1 VLGVSD
7 FEGLNVQWCGDHVV
21 LVEICRPPTN
31 FFDVELIKQ
40 LADVFD
46 VMEQDDRCRAVVLAA
61 QGRVFCAGA
70 DFSGGGAGLF
80 DEASE
85 NNALSLYQEAMRLYK
100 FSKPIVG
107 AIQGPAIG
115 GGLGLALVPD
125 FRVVCHE
132 ARFAAN
138 FVQLGVHPG
147 FGISLVLPNLI
158 GQQNA
163 KLMLL
168 TGRRIKGEE
177 ALRFGLADLLVD
189 VGEVRS
195 AAIKL
200 ATEISQCAP
209 LAVESTRS
217 TMRRGLTEQ
226 LMSHLEHEFAEQ
238 VRLAKTQ
245 DHNEGM
251 KAVAERRLGAFQRA

>member
-1 VLGVSD
+1 MTD
-7 FEGLNVQWCGDHVV
+7 YDDLNVQWCGEHVV
-21 LVEICRPPTN
+21 VVEICRPPTN

-40 LADVFD
+40 LADTF
-46 VMEQDDRCRAVVLAA
+46 ETLERNDRCRAVVLAA

-70 DFSGGGAGLF
+70 DFSGSGAGLF
-80 DEASE
+80 DETSDH
-85 NNALSLYQEAMRLYK
+85 NALSLYQEAIRLYK
-100 FSKPIVG
+100 FTKPVVG

-132 ARFAAN
+132 TRFAAN

-147 FGISLVLPNLI
+147 FGISLVLPKLI
-158 GQQNA
+158 GEQNA

-189 VGEVRS
+189 AEEVQS
-195 AAIKL
+195 AAIEF
-200 ATEISQCAP
+200 ATEIAQCAP

-217 TMRRGLTEQ
+217 TMRSGLVEQ
-226 LMSHLEHEFAEQ
+226 LASHLEHEFAEQ
-238 VRLAKTQ
+238 VCLAKTL
-245 DHNEGM
+245 DHKEGVT
-251 KAVAERRLGAFQRA
+251 AVTERRPGVFRRG